1 MCYTI
6 IMLERR
12 PLQPAAVASL
22 PYMFFPCQFLEKS
35 AAARVSRIGL
45 FDQKLKVLMVEQFFL
60 KKLARKKHIW
70 SLLLLLCN
78 TALLMVSNKIPLREK
93 YYCIFR
99 VTVLLR
105 MTKKSTKVD
114 FSAISFKKSYPN
126 LKVDTFK

>member
-45 FDQKLKVLMVEQFFL
+45 FDQKLKVLMVEQFFFEEIG
-60 KKLARKKHIW
+60 KEK
-70 SLLLLLCN
+70 
-78 TALLMVSNKIPLREK
+78 TYMVST
-93 YYCIFR
+93 
-99 VTVLLR
+99 VTT
-105 MTKKSTKVD
+105 M
-114 FSAISFKKSYPN
+114 
-126 LKVDTFK
+126 